1 MQAAHRLI
9 EEIVS
14 SSRIPS
20 ARRRREV
27 LRELQAH
34 VEDAISGGVTER
46 LAVANLGVPREIAR
60 HFAWVY
66 RRERAVLRLSVFL
79 LSTIAVAGSVA
90 AIVMAMKA
98 GVAVGFGVPLIRMFN
113 PRHTMIE
120 AVDILSTAA
129 AYVGLLSLEKLFDR
143 RGFPKAA
150 ALLALIFAVLAA
162 AFAMAGRPW
171 KFLLFGLVAGFF
183 LRTIQ
188 VLLKSHAAR
197 IGVVLAC
204 FGAVGLISLRPLNV
218 ASWVVTGLGY
228 LAMTHLAA
236 RVDRA
241 LLNRLQQL

>member
-1 MQAAHRLI
+1 MQPAHRLI

-34 VEDAISGGVTER
+34 VEDAISSGVTER
-46 LAVANLGVPREIAR
+46 LAVDNLGDPREIAS

-66 RRERAVLRLSVFL
+66 RKERAVLRLSVFL
-79 LSTIAVAGSVA
+79 LSTIAVAGSIA

-98 GVAVGFGVPLIRMFN
+98 GIAIGFGVPLPRIFS
-113 PRHTMIE
+113 PRHTLIE
-120 AVDILSTAA
+120 AIDILSTAA

-143 RGFPKAA
+143 RHFPKSA
-150 ALLALIFAVLAA
+150 ALLALIFAALAA
-162 AFAMAGRPW
+162 VFSMAGRPW
-171 KFLLFGLVAGFF
+171 KFLLFGLVAGIF

-188 VLLKSHAAR
+188 VLLKNQAAR
-197 IGVVLAC
+197 IVVVPAC
-204 FGAVGLISLRPLNV
+204 FGAIGLISLRPLTV

-228 LAMTHLAA
+228 LAMTHLAV

-241 LLNRLQQL
+241 LFKGLQQL